1 MIKMSLL
8 VNVSI
13 NVMQRHFKQKQS
25 KAAGAFSL
33 LPVDE
38 IRVVLLV
45 PYIQKGIIL
54 FLCLRFLCFYKNKTG
69 WCHFTMPAFLTLHAL
84 FVKTFH
90 DCK

>member
-1 MIKMSLL
+1 M
-8 VNVSI
+8 
-13 NVMQRHFKQKQS
+13 
-25 KAAGAFSL
+25 
-33 LPVDE
+33 PVDE

-69 WCHFTMPAFLTLHAL
+69 WCHFTMPAFLTLYAL

-90 DCK
+90 KSK